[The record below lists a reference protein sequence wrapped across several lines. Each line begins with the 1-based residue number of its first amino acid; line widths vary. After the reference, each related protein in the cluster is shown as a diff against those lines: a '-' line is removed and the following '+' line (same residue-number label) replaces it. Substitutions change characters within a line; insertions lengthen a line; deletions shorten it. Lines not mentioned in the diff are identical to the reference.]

1 VRCNVI
7 RRAIVRVFP
16 AQSRRADFNEEG
28 RMERDIYD
36 EDHEAFRDVV
46 KEFIKR
52 YVTNE
57 ARERWDAA
65 GEVDRETMRAAG
77 ESGLIGLS
85 VPEEFGGAGM
95 LQDYRFRAIVNEE
108 VIAAGAGSLAGA
120 FGIQD
125 DLAIPYL
132 VHMGTQEQK
141 EKWLPGMATG
151 EILGALAMSEPGAG
165 SDLRGIKTTAKRV
178 EGGYIVNG
186 AKTFIS
192 SGKTADVIVTF
203 VKTGEGNKA
212 DAFSLLLIENGMDGF
227 DHGKKLHKMGF
238 QGHDTAELSFSD
250 VFVPEENLI
259 SGKEGQ
265 GFIQLMMNL
274 PLERLSIGIAGAAA
288 AEAAL
293 KWTLAYTKDREAFG
307 ERIIDFQ
314 NTRFKLAEVATTVD
328 ALWAYMDRALLA
340 YKDGKLSAVEAA
352 KVKFWATEREWDVI
366 DVCVQLHGGYGYITE
381 YPIARAF
388 LDARVHRIYGGT
400 NEIMR
405 EIVGRELAK
414 H

>member
-1 VRCNVI
+1 
-7 RRAIVRVFP
+7 
-16 AQSRRADFNEEG
+16 
-28 RMERDIYD
+28 MERDIYD
-36 EDHEAFRDVV
+36 EDHEAFRDLV
-46 KEFIKR
+46 KDFVKR
-52 YVTNE
+52 HVNNE
-57 ARERWDAA
+57 AIEKWNAD
-65 GEVDRETMRAAG
+65 GEVDRATMLAAG
-77 ESGLIGLS
+77 EAGIIGLS

-95 LQDYRFRAIVNEE
+95 LQDYRFRAVVNEE

-125 DLAIPYL
+125 DLAVPYL

-141 EKWLPGMATG
+141 EKWLPRMATG
-151 EILGALAMSEPGAG
+151 EVIGALAMTEPGAG
-165 SDLRGIKTTAKRV
+165 SDLRGIKTTAKKV
-178 EGGYIVNG
+178 DGGYIVNG

-192 SGKTADVIVTF
+192 SGATADLVVTF
-203 VKTGEGNKA
+203 VKTGEGNRP
-212 DAFSLLLIENGMDGF
+212 DAFSLVLIENGMEGF

-259 SGKEGQ
+259 GGKEGM

-274 PLERLSIGIAGAAA
+274 PLERLSIGVAGAAA
-288 AEAAL
+288 AQAAL
-293 KWTLAYTKDREAFG
+293 DWTVAYTKDREAFG

-314 NTRFKLAEVATTVD
+314 NSRFTIADMATTVD
-328 ALWAYMDRALLA
+328 ALWAYIDRALLA
-340 YKDGKLSAVEAA
+340 YKDGKLSAEEAA
-352 KVKFWATEREWDVI
+352 KVKFWATEREWEVLDAG
-366 DVCVQLHGGYGYITE
+366 VQLHGGYGYITE

-405 EIVGRELAK
+405 EIVGRQIAGK
-414 H
+414 R

>member
-1 VRCNVI
+1 
-7 RRAIVRVFP
+7 
-16 AQSRRADFNEEG
+16 
-28 RMERDIYD
+28 MERDIYD

-46 KEFIKR
+46 KEFVKR
-52 YVTNE
+52 YATNE
-57 ARERWDAA
+57 ARERWDAE
-65 GEVDRETMRAAG
+65 GEIDRATMLAAG

-95 LQDYRFRAIVNEE
+95 LQDYRFRTIVNEE
-108 VIAAGAGSLAGA
+108 VIGAGAGSLAGA

-125 DLAIPYL
+125 DLAVPYI

-141 EKWLPGMATG
+141 EKWLPRMATG
-151 EILGALAMSEPGAG
+151 EVLGALAMTEPGAG

-178 EGGYIVNG
+178 EGGYVVNG

-192 SGKTADVIVTF
+192 SGKTADIVVTF
-203 VKTGEGNKA
+203 VKTGEGNRP
-212 DAFSLLLIENGMDGF
+212 DAFSLLIIENGMDGF
-227 DHGKKLHKMGF
+227 DHGKKLHKMGSH
-238 QGHDTAELSFSD
+238 GHDTAELSFSD

-274 PLERLSIGIAGAAA
+274 PLERLSIGIAAGSASQ
-288 AEAAL
+288 AAL
-293 KWTLAYTKDREAFG
+293 AWTVDYTKSREAFG

-314 NTRFKLAEVATTVD
+314 NTRFKLADVATSVD
-328 ALWAYMDRALLA
+328 VMWAYLDRALLA
-340 YKDGKLSAVEAA
+340 YKDGKLSAEEAA
-352 KVKFWATEREWDVI
+352 KVKFWTTEREWEILDT
-366 DVCVQLHGGYGYITE
+366 CVQLHGGYGYITE

-405 EIVGRELAK
+405 EIVGRQIAGK
-414 H
+414 R

>member
-1 VRCNVI
+1 
-7 RRAIVRVFP
+7 
-16 AQSRRADFNEEG
+16 
-28 RMERDIYD
+28 MERDIYE
-36 EDHEAFRDVV
+36 EDHEAFRDLV
-46 KEFIKR
+46 KDFVKR
-52 YVTNE
+52 HVTHE
-57 ARERWDAA
+57 AIEKWDAD
-65 GEVDRETMRAAG
+65 GEVDRATMLAAG
-77 ESGLIGLS
+77 EAGIIGLS

-125 DLAIPYL
+125 DLAVPYL

-141 EKWLPGMATG
+141 QKWLPRMATG
-151 EILGALAMSEPGAG
+151 EVIGALAMTEPGAG
-165 SDLRGIKTTAKRV
+165 SDLRGIKTTAKKTD
-178 EGGYIVNG
+178 GGYIVNG

-192 SGKTADVIVTF
+192 SGATADLVVTF
-203 VKTGEGNKA
+203 VKTGEGNRP
-212 DAFSLLLIENGMDGF
+212 DAFSLVLIENGMEGF

-250 VFVPEENLI
+250 VFVPDENLI
-259 SGKEGQ
+259 GSEEGK

-274 PLERLSIGIAGAAA
+274 PLERLSIGVAGAAA
-288 AEAAL
+288 AQAAL
-293 KWTLAYTKDREAFG
+293 DWTVAYTKDREAFG

-314 NTRFKLAEVATTVD
+314 NSRFQIADMATTVD
-328 ALWAYMDRALLA
+328 ALWAYIDRALLA
-340 YKDGKLSAVEAA
+340 YSKGKLSAEEAA
-352 KVKFWATEREWDVI
+352 KVKFWATEREWEVLDAG
-366 DVCVQLHGGYGYITE
+366 VQLHGGYGYITE

-405 EIVGRELAK
+405 EIVGRQIAGK
-414 H
+414 R

>member
-1 VRCNVI
+1 
-7 RRAIVRVFP
+7 
-16 AQSRRADFNEEG
+16 
-28 RMERDIYD
+28 MERDIYD

-46 KEFIKR
+46 KEFVKR
-52 YVTNE
+52 YATNE
-57 ARERWDAA
+57 ARERWDAE
-65 GEVDRETMRAAG
+65 GEIDRATMLAAG

-95 LQDYRFRAIVNEE
+95 LQDYRFRTIVNEE
-108 VIAAGAGSLAGA
+108 VIGAGAGSLAGA

-125 DLAIPYL
+125 DLAVPYI

-151 EILGALAMSEPGAG
+151 EILGALAMTEPGAG

-178 EGGYIVNG
+178 EGGYVVNG

-192 SGKTADVIVTF
+192 SGKTADIVVTF
-203 VKTGEGNKA
+203 VKTGEGNRP
-212 DAFSLLLIENGMDGF
+212 DAFSLLIIENGMDGF
-227 DHGKKLHKMGF
+227 DHGKKLHKMGSH
-238 QGHDTAELSFSD
+238 GHDTAELSFSD

-274 PLERLSIGIAGAAA
+274 PLERLSIGIAAGSAAQ
-288 AEAAL
+288 AAL
-293 KWTLAYTKDREAFG
+293 AWTVDYTKSREAFG

-314 NTRFKLAEVATTVD
+314 NTRFKLADVATTVD
-328 ALWAYMDRALLA
+328 VMWAYLDRALLA
-340 YKDGKLSAVEAA
+340 YKDGKLSAEEAA
-352 KVKFWATEREWDVI
+352 KVKFWTTEREWEILDT
-366 DVCVQLHGGYGYITE
+366 CVQLHGGYGYITE

-405 EIVGRELAK
+405 EIVGRQIAGK
-414 H
+414 R

>member
-1 VRCNVI
+1 M
-7 RRAIVRVFP
+7 
-16 AQSRRADFNEEG
+16 Q
-28 RMERDIYD
+28 RDIYD

-52 YVTNE
+52 YATNE
-57 ARERWDAA
+57 ARERWDAD
-65 GEVDRETMRAAG
+65 GEIDRATMLAAG

-95 LQDYRFRAIVNEE
+95 LQDYRFRTIVNEE
-108 VIAAGAGSLAGA
+108 VIGAGAGSLAGA

-125 DLAIPYL
+125 DLAVPYI

-141 EKWLPGMATG
+141 EKWLPRMATG
-151 EILGALAMSEPGAG
+151 EVLGALAMTEPGAG
-165 SDLRGIKTTAKRV
+165 SDLRGIKTTAKKV
-178 EGGYIVNG
+178 DGGYIVNG

-192 SGKTADVIVTF
+192 SGKTADIVVTF

-212 DAFSLLLIENGMDGF
+212 DAFSLLILENGMEGF
-227 DHGKKLHKMGF
+227 DHGKKLNKMGSH
-238 QGHDTAELSFSD
+238 GHDTAELSFSD

-274 PLERLSIGIAGAAA
+274 PLERLSIGIAAASASQA
-288 AEAAL
+288 AFD
-293 KWTLAYTKDREAFG
+293 WTVEYTKSREAFG

-314 NTRFKLAEVATTVD
+314 NTRFKLADISTTVD
-328 ALWAYMDRALLA
+328 VMWAYLDKALLA
-340 YKDGKLSAVEAA
+340 YKDGKLSAEEAA
-352 KVKFWATEREWDVI
+352 KIKFWTTEREWEILDT
-366 DVCVQLHGGYGYITE
+366 CVQLHGGYGYITE

-405 EIVGRELAK
+405 DIVSRQIAGKR
-414 H
+414 

>member
-1 VRCNVI
+1 
-7 RRAIVRVFP
+7 
-16 AQSRRADFNEEG
+16 
-28 RMERDIYD
+28 MERDIYD

-57 ARERWDAA
+57 AIERWSTE
-65 GEVDRETMRAAG
+65 GEIDRATLRAAG
-77 ESGLIGLS
+77 DAGILGLS

-95 LQDYRFRAIVNEE
+95 LHDFRFRAVVNEE
-108 VIAAGAGSLAGA
+108 IIGAGAGSLAGA

-125 DLAIPYL
+125 DLAVPYI

-151 EILGALAMSEPGAG
+151 EIIGALAMTEPGAG
-165 SDLRGIKTTAKRV
+165 SDLRGIKTTAKKV
-178 EGGYIVNG
+178 DGGYLVNG

-203 VKTGEGNKA
+203 VKTGEGNRP
-212 DAFSLLLIENGMDGF
+212 DAFSLLLIENGMEGF
-227 DHGKKLHKMGF
+227 DHGKKLNKMGF
-238 QGHDTAELSFSD
+238 HGHDTAELSFTD

-259 SGKEGQ
+259 SGKEGM
-265 GFIQLMMNL
+265 GFVQLMMNL
-274 PLERLSIGIAGAAA
+274 PLERLSIGVAGAAA
-288 AEAAL
+288 AAAAL
-293 KWTLAYTKDREAFG
+293 KWTLEYTKSREAFG

-314 NTRFKLAEVATTVD
+314 NTRFKMADVATTVD
-328 ALWAYMDRALLA
+328 ALWAYIDRALLA
-340 YKDGKLSAVEAA
+340 YKDGKLSAEEAA
-352 KVKFWATEREWDVI
+352 KVKFWATEREWEVL

-405 EIVGRELAK
+405 EIVGRQLAGK
-414 H
+414 R

>member
-1 VRCNVI
+1 
-7 RRAIVRVFP
+7 
-16 AQSRRADFNEEG
+16 
-28 RMERDIYD
+28 MERDIYD

-46 KEFIKR
+46 KEFVKR

-57 ARERWDAA
+57 AREKWDAD
-65 GEVDRETMRAAG
+65 GEVDRATMLAAG
-77 ESGLIGLS
+77 ESGIIGLS

-108 VIAAGAGSLAGA
+108 VIRAGAGSLAGA

-125 DLAIPYL
+125 DLAIPYI
-132 VHMGTQEQK
+132 VHMGTQAQK
-141 EKWLPGMATG
+141 EKWLPRMATG
-151 EILGALAMSEPGAG
+151 EVLGALAMTEPGAG
-165 SDLRGIKTTAKRV
+165 SDLRGIKTTAKKV
-178 EGGYIVNG
+178 DGGYIVNG

-192 SGKTADVIVTF
+192 SGKTADIVVTF
-203 VKTGEGNKA
+203 VKTGEGNRP
-212 DAFSLLLIENGMDGF
+212 DAFSILIVENGMEGF

-238 QGHDTAELSFSD
+238 QGHDTAELSFTD

-259 SGKEGQ
+259 SGEEGR

-274 PLERLSIGIAGAAA
+274 PLERMSIGVAAA
-288 AEAAL
+288 AASQAAL
-293 KWTLAYTKDREAFG
+293 EWTVAYTKDREAFG

-314 NTRFKLAEVATTVD
+314 NTRFQLASIAADVE
-328 ALWAYMDRALLA
+328 ALWAYTDRALLA
-340 YKDGKLSAVEAA
+340 YKDKKLSAEDAA
-352 KVKFWATEREWDVI
+352 MYKFWATEREWEILDI
-366 DVCVQLHGGYGYITE
+366 GVQLHGGYGYITE

-405 EIVGRELAK
+405 DIVSRQIAGKR
-414 H
+414 